1 MTSDTLPIEA
11 VISISSSVDIKES
24 TKSSKLPSFQ
34 RVLQKIGDDYVTS
47 SFLDTN
53 SSYATLESI
62 IASDV
67 SASTKQPGYP
77 RNPFTGVPALTGSI
91 ISRVESEDNT
101 LTPFYDILPRSDF
114 NDVGSFSY
122 FHKRSGVYSYDIYTL
137 YKTPYV
143 TKLDTTTDIPSRRLY
158 SPITLLTSGSIQVD
172 EYGRNTTFIPSE
184 SYSSGEQS
192 SGVINVAGLFT
203 LYGINGPTGLRL
215 RLYADP
221 ASQGLDSARSFSTL
235 PTGSHGVLFD
245 GLLSGASDVFP
256 YVMMQSINSTLIYY
270 TIDNVSASE
279 IVSSVI
285 MSYFA
290 YEPDDLLPRG
300 YLPRHYKFSRD
311 NNTALKRRNYLGCK
325 AIDQTFDGQSPFSV
339 SISSQNTVVVNAQ
352 TAPAPAGS
360 GTVRIPSLVNTGITF
375 GGGGQLN
382 VE

>member
-11 VISISSSVDIKES
+11 TISISSSVDIKES
-24 TKSSKLPSFQ
+24 TKSSKLPIAH
-34 RVLQKIGDDYVTS
+34 RVLQKVGNYYVTS
-47 SFLDTN
+47 SLLDTN
-53 SSYATLESI
+53 SSFATLESI
-62 IASDV
+62 IVSDV
-67 SASTKQPGYP
+67 SASTTSSGYP
-77 RNPFTGVPALTGSI
+77 RNPFTGVPALSGSI
-91 ISRVESEDNT
+91 VPRVESEDNT
-101 LTPFYDILPRSDF
+101 LTPFYNIPPRSDF
-114 NDVGSFSY
+114 SDVGSFTY

-172 EYGRNTTFIPSE
+172 EYGRNTTFIPTE
-184 SYSSGEQS
+184 SYSSGERS
-192 SGVINVAGLFT
+192 SGVLNVAGLFT
-203 LYGINGPTGLRL
+203 LYGVNGPYGLRL

-221 ASQGLDSARSFSTL
+221 GSQGLDAARNFSTL

-245 GLLSGASDVFP
+245 GLLSGSSDVFP
-256 YVMMQSINSTLIYY
+256 YVMMQSLDSTLIYY

-311 NNTALKRRNYLGCK
+311 NNTALKRRNYLGCRD
-325 AIDQTFDGQSPFSV
+325 INTTFDDQSPFSV
-339 SISSQNTVVVNAQ
+339 SISSQNTVVVNNQSANVS
-352 TAPAPAGS
+352 AGT
-360 GTVRIPSLVNTGITF
+360 GTVQIPSQNTGIKF
-375 GGGGQLN
+375 GGGGRLG